1 MYIDGKTIIEFGK
14 IVTAILAIGGL
25 FFGIL
30 KWLDKQK
37 KTSEK
42 VTKLEAKEETDKKEI
57 EDRHDKDIKGIQS
70 ELCMLNYAVLAAL
83 DALCQQGYNGKVK
96 EAQDK
101 LSKHLNQQAH
111 DQI

>member
-1 MYIDGKTIIEFGK
+1 MYIDQNTVIEFAK
-14 IVTAILAIGGL
+14 LVSALLTIGGIFL
-25 FFGIL
+25 IIL

-42 VTKLEAKEETDKKEI
+42 VTELEAKEETDKKEI
-57 EDRHDKDIKGIQS
+57 EDKHDKDIKGIQS